1 MNQIDVNLIEAW
13 GPIAIRCQRDPA
25 EALRRFRRTRMAVM
39 QRIPRRHQL
48 TLPHWWTI
56 GAAAILA
63 LMLAYVG
70 YRETR
75 VQTLRKSEKQ
85 LVFALQLTSRKLSAV
100 NEKLKK
106 ASVHVSVQENL

>member
-1 MNQIDVNLIEAW
+1 MNDRL
-13 GPIAIRCQRDPA
+13 DA
-25 EALRRFRRTRMAVM
+25 ELKSVLARQEPPEDFADRVM
-39 QRIPRRHQL
+39 QRIPRRHQR
-48 TLPHWWTI
+48 TLPHWWAM

-75 VQTLRKSEKQ
+75 VQTLRRSEEQ

-106 ASVHVSVQENL
+106 ASVHVFVQENL

>member
-1 MNQIDVNLIEAW
+1 MN
-13 GPIAIRCQRDPA
+13 DPLDA
-25 EALRRFRRTRMAVM
+25 QLKGVLARQEPPEGFADRVM

-48 TLPHWWTI
+48 TLPHRGVI

-75 VQTLRKSEKQ
+75 VQTLRRSEKQ

>member
-1 MNQIDVNLIEAW
+1 MNDHL
-13 GPIAIRCQRDPA
+13 DA
-25 EALRRFRRTRMAVM
+25 ELKSVLARQEPPEDFADRVM
-39 QRIPRRHQL
+39 QRIPRRHQF
-48 TLPHWWTI
+48 TFPHWWAI

-75 VQTLRKSEKQ
+75 VQTLRRSEKQ

-106 ASVHVSVQENL
+106 ASVHVSVQKNL

>member
-1 MNQIDVNLIEAW
+1 MNDRL
-13 GPIAIRCQRDPA
+13 DA
-25 EALRRFRRTRMAVM
+25 ELKSLLARQEPPEDFAHRVM

-48 TLPHWWTI
+48 TFPHWWTI
-56 GAAAILA
+56 RAAAILA
-63 LMLAYVG
+63 LVLAYVVC
-70 YRETR
+70 RETR
-75 VQTLRKSEKQ
+75 VQTLRRSEKQ

>member
-1 MNQIDVNLIEAW
+1 MNDRL
-13 GPIAIRCQRDPA
+13 DA
-25 EALRRFRRTRMAVM
+25 ELKSVLARQEPPEDFADRVM

-48 TLPHWWTI
+48 TLPHWWAI

-75 VQTLRKSEKQ
+75 VQTLRRSEKQ